1 MVYISY
7 MSSVCRHTK
16 DRKGEEG
23 RRKRGRG
30 EGREEEGSLLG
41 TSWRT
46 NFMSAKEIFVPNL
59 KVEFG
64 PPLQSLRCQV
74 DICQNEEQKYQLKNL
89 ETLYSPALFPG
100 VGLGMRLGLMSLI
113 VPRGWSGN
121 ETRADEFLTN
131 WMGPFCKFTI
141 L

>member
-7 MSSVCRHTK
+7 MSSVCGHTK

-23 RRKRGRG
+23 RRKRGRVRRG

-74 DICQNEEQKYQLKNL
+74 DICQNEEQRYQ
-89 ETLYSPALFPG
+89 
-100 VGLGMRLGLMSLI
+100 
-113 VPRGWSGN
+113 
-121 ETRADEFLTN
+121 
-131 WMGPFCKFTI
+131 
-141 L
+141 

>member
-7 MSSVCRHTK
+7 MSSVCGHTK

-23 RRKRGRG
+23 RRKRGRVRRGEGRRKRGRVRRG

-74 DICQNEEQKYQLKNL
+74 DICQNEEQRYQ
-89 ETLYSPALFPG
+89 
-100 VGLGMRLGLMSLI
+100 
-113 VPRGWSGN
+113 
-121 ETRADEFLTN
+121 
-131 WMGPFCKFTI
+131 
-141 L
+141 